1 MWKRLAKCIASL
13 YQKTLRNVLPEDVV
27 IFSDKA
33 YFHPSG
39 TVQNSQPQ
47 SSSVVSAV
55 LNFSVIGPSFFVK
68 KMVRVKE
75 NSNRYCAML
84 SDFLWPNPGKRFN
97 VLENVRF

>member
-1 MWKRLAKCIASL
+1 MYPYKIVVIQELCGRDCKVHCIIVS
-13 YQKTLRNVLPEDVV
+13 KTLRDVHPEDVV

-39 TVQNSQPQ
+39 TVKNSHPQ

-68 KMVRVKE
+68 KMARVQ
-75 NSNRYCAML
+75 
-84 SDFLWPNPGKRFN
+84 
-97 VLENVRF
+97 